1 MSLKLSLFF
10 SFVYFTIYSLE
21 KTLDGDQEKC
31 EEDEEEEEEESI
43 DVGLM
48 DNVKTAGGALLLLV
62 LFLRI
67 QSIIIILSSIPRSLS
82 SVFHNWQNNYTLIC
96 NTINHVLDALELLRL
111 DF

>member
-1 MSLKLSLFF
+1 MFFCCFLFNLL
-10 SFVYFTIYSLE
+10 YSLE
-21 KTLDGDQEKC
+21 KTLDGDQGKC
-31 EEDEEEEEEESI
+31 EEEEEEEEEESI